1 MSLFSALAKGLI
13 LLLVSVLTFPAT
25 VAAGELA
32 AQDVAVLAGT
42 CFNCHGPGGRSTGT
56 IPSLQGQSAS
66 RLLMLMK
73 SFKKGESPD
82 ATVMT
87 RLMKGY
93 DEAQI
98 QALAHWFSA
107 KESK

>member
-1 MSLFSALAKGLI
+1 MSSISTLAKRVI
-13 LLLVSVLTFPAT
+13 LFLAAILTIPT
-25 VAAGELA
+25 TMAAGELA

-73 SFKKGESPD
+73 SFKNGEAPD
-82 ATVMT
+82 TTVMT

-93 DEAQI
+93 DDAQI
-98 QALAHWFSA
+98 HALAQWFSA
-107 KESK
+107 KETK